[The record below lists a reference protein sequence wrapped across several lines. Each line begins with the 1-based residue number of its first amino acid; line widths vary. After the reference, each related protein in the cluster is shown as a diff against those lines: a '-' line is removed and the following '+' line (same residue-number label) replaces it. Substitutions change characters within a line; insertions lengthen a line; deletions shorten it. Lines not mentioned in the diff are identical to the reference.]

1 GDFFRTVENVT
12 GQDLAW
18 FWRAFFYSTDVLDI
32 GIDSVVT
39 RVAGDTSAADSARGA
54 KAAAVPDTGQLV
66 ATIALTK
73 HTAVPFPVELRLQ
86 LANGSTQNLDLP
98 VDIWYQGDH
107 YSTQIAVKAKVTGA
121 RLWPDPT
128 VPDFQPNNDTWGN
141 PPPAD
146 PLKPATTGGL
156 TTPIARHR

>member
-39 RVAGDTSAADSARGA
+39 RVAGDTSAVDSARGA
-54 KAAAVPDTGQLV
+54 PAAAVPDTGQLV

-86 LANGSTQNLDLP
+86 LANGSTRDVKLP
-98 VDIWYQGDH
+98 VVIWNNG
-107 YSTQIAVKAKVTGA
+107 SNFAASLPVRARVTGA
-121 RLWPDPT
+121 RLWPDPS
-128 VPDFQPNNDTWGN
+128 VPDWNAANDTWGT

-146 PLKPATTGGL
+146 SIAPVTMGGL
-156 TTPIARHR
+156 TSQTNER